1 MNKIHFSNPARMLG
15 MDVDYKASKVAV
27 FGAPFDGTT
36 SNKAGTKFA
45 ANAMRLESE
54 GLETYSPLLDLDLED
69 AAICDIGNLDLSYGS
84 VITVMSEIE
93 IGVAGLLADEKIP
106 LMIGGEHLVT
116 FPAVSAVARKHPDV
130 HIIHLDAHTD
140 LREDFGGSKLSHA
153 TVLKRIW
160 DILGDGRIF
169 QFGIRSGT
177 KEEFDFARVGKH
189 TYIEPLRINT
199 VGQVLSDLKGKKVY
213 VTIDLDVLDPSI
225 MSGTG
230 TPEAGGITYR
240 ELEEFF
246 LFLRSAE
253 VEIVGADIVELSPGH
268 DPSGVS
274 TATACKVLR
283 EMALIIDDK
292 LSASV
297 SDELVAEDAAT
308 KNPKQEKII
317 YLKR

>member
-1 MNKIHFSNPARMLG
+1 MRKTSFVNPAQVLG
-15 MDVDYKASKVAV
+15 MDTPYEDAKVVV

-69 AAICDIGNLDLSYGS
+69 ALVCDAGDVALSYGS
-84 VITVMSEIE
+84 AELVMGELESAVTEI
-93 IGVAGLLADEKIP
+93 LNDQKIP
-106 LMIGGEHLVT
+106 FMIGGEHLVSY
-116 FPAVSAVARKHPDV
+116 PAVKAVAKVHPDV

-140 LREDFGGSKLSHA
+140 LRDEFGGTKLSHA

-160 DILGDGRIF
+160 DLLGDNRIF

-177 KEEFDFARVGKH
+177 REEFDFARVDGH
-189 TYIEPLRINT
+189 TYLEPLRINT
-199 VGQVLSDLKGKKVY
+199 VGEKLTTLAGKKVY

-225 MSGTG
+225 FPGTG

-240 ELEEFF
+240 ELEDFF
-246 LFLRSAE
+246 LLLKDAD
-253 VEIVGADIVELSPGH
+253 IQLVGADIVELSPAH
-268 DPSGVS
+268 DSSNVS

-283 EMALIIDDK
+283 EMALI
-292 LSASV
+292 LNY
-297 SDELVAEDAAT
+297 
-308 KNPKQEKII
+308 KN
-317 YLKR
+317 

>member
-1 MNKIHFSNPARMLG
+1 MRKTNFVNPAQLLG
-15 MDVDYKASKVAV
+15 MDTPYEDAKIVV

-45 ANAMRLESE
+45 ANAMRLESI

-69 AAICDIGNLDLSYGS
+69 AKVSDIGDIELSYGNAQL
-84 VITVMSEIE
+84 M
-93 IGVAGLLADEKIP
+93 VAELETAVANVLTDGKVP
-106 LMIGGEHLVT
+106 LMIGGEHLVSY
-116 FPAVSAVARKHPDV
+116 PAVKAVTQKFPDV

-140 LREDFGGSKLSHA
+140 LREEFGGSKLSHA
-153 TVLKRIW
+153 TVLKRIF
-160 DILGDGRIF
+160 DLLGKNRIF

-177 KEEFDFARVGKH
+177 REEFDFARVHGN
-189 TYIEPLRINT
+189 TYLEPLRISS
-199 VGQVLSDLKGKKVY
+199 VGKIINQLVGKNVY

-240 ELEEFF
+240 ELEDFF
-246 LFLRSAE
+246 LLLRDAD
-253 VEIVGADIVELSPGH
+253 IQLVGADIVELSPGH

-283 EMALIIDDK
+283 EMALILDAK
-292 LSASV
+292 L
-297 SDELVAEDAAT
+297 
-308 KNPKQEKII
+308 
-317 YLKR
+317 

>member
-1 MNKIHFSNPARMLG
+1 MQKVNFLNPAQMLG
-15 MDVDYKASKVAV
+15 MDVAYKDAKVVV

-45 ANAMRLESE
+45 ANAMRLESV

-69 AAICDIGNLDLSYGS
+69 AKVCDAGDVELSYGS
-84 VITVMSEIE
+84 AQLMVVELE
-93 IGVAGLLADEKIP
+93 AAVASVLTDGKVP
-106 LMIGGEHLVT
+106 LMIGGEHLVSY
-116 FPAVSAVARKHPDV
+116 PAVKAIHQKFPDV

-140 LREDFGGSKLSHA
+140 LREEFGGSQLSHA

-177 KEEFDFARVGKH
+177 KEEFDFARKENH
-189 TYIEPLRINT
+189 TYMEPFRINT
-199 VGQVLSDLKGKKVY
+199 MASVLESLSGKKIY
-213 VTIDLDVLDPSI
+213 ITIDLDVLDPSI
-225 MSGTG
+225 MPGTG

-240 ELEEFF
+240 ELEAFF
-246 LFLRSAE
+246 LLLRDAN
-253 VEIVGADIVELSPGH
+253 VDIIGADIVELSPGH

-283 EMALIIDDK
+283 EMALILNK
-292 LSASV
+292 KV
-297 SDELVAEDAAT
+297 SENWIVNGNINDSRT
-308 KNPKQEKII
+308 
-317 YLKR
+317 

>member
-1 MNKIHFSNPARMLG
+1 MQKINFLNPAQMLG
-15 MDVDYKASKVAV
+15 MNVAYKDAKVVV

-45 ANAMRLESE
+45 ANAMRLESV

-69 AAICDIGNLDLSYGS
+69 AQVCDVGDVELSYG
-84 VITVMSEIE
+84 TAELM
-93 IGVAGLLADEKIP
+93 VAELETAVHGILADGKVP
-106 LMIGGEHLVT
+106 LMIGGEHLVSY
-116 FPAVSAVARKHPDV
+116 PAVTAIAKIYPDV

-140 LREDFGGSKLSHA
+140 LREEFGGSKLSHA

-169 QFGIRSGT
+169 QFGIRSGA
-177 KEEFDFARVGKH
+177 KEEFDFARKDRH
-189 TYIEPLRINT
+189 TYMEKFRINT
-199 VGQVLSDLKGKKVY
+199 IGSILENLSGKKVY

-240 ELEEFF
+240 ELEDFF
-246 LFLRSAE
+246 LLLHDAN
-253 VEIVGADIVELSPGH
+253 VHIVGADIVELSPSH

-283 EMALIIDDK
+283 EMALILD
-292 LSASV
+292 S
-297 SDELVAEDAAT
+297 
-308 KNPKQEKII
+308 N
-317 YLKR
+317 

>member
-1 MNKIHFSNPARMLG
+1 MRKTNFVHPAQILG
-15 MDVDYKASKVAV
+15 MDTPYEEAKVVV

-69 AAICDIGNLDLSYGS
+69 AKICDVGDVELSYG
-84 VITVMSEIE
+84 TAEGVMAELES
-93 IGVAGLLADEKIP
+93 ATSGLLADGKIP

-116 FPAVSAVARKHPDV
+116 YPVVKAIAEVHPDV
-130 HIIHLDAHTD
+130 HVIHLDAHTD
-140 LREDFGGSKLSHA
+140 LREAFGGSKLSHA

-177 KEEFDFARVGKH
+177 KEEFDFARVQGH
-189 TYIEPLRINT
+189 TYLEPLRIRT
-199 VGQVLSDLKGKKVY
+199 VGEKLSQLKGKKIY

-240 ELEEFF
+240 ELEDFF
-246 LFLRSAE
+246 LLLRDAD
-253 VEIVGADIVELSPGH
+253 VDIVGADVVELSPGH

-283 EMALIIDDK
+283 EMALI
-292 LSASV
+292 LS
-297 SDELVAEDAAT
+297 
-308 KNPKQEKII
+308 NNN
-317 YLKR
+317 LK

>member
-1 MNKIHFSNPARMLG
+1 MRKINFMNPAQIFG
-15 MDVDYKASKVAV
+15 MDKSYVEAKIVV

-45 ANAMRLESE
+45 ANAIRLESV
-54 GLETYSPLLDLDLED
+54 GLETYSPLLNLDLED
-69 AAICDIGNLDLSYGS
+69 AFICDAGDVELSYGS
-84 VITVMSEIE
+84 AALVMDELE
-93 IGVAGLLADEKIP
+93 VATTQILNDGKIP

-116 FPAVSAVARKHPDV
+116 YPVVKAVAAKYPDV

-140 LREDFGGSKLSHA
+140 LRDEFGGTKLSHA

-177 KEEFDFARVGKH
+177 KEEFDFARISGH
-189 TYIEPLRINT
+189 TYLEALRINT
-199 VGQVLSDLKGKKVY
+199 VGEKLKEIAGKKIY
-213 VTIDLDVLDPSI
+213 ITIDLDVLDPSI

-240 ELEEFF
+240 ELEAFF
-246 LFLRSAE
+246 LLLKEAD
-253 VEIVGADIVELSPGH
+253 VTIVGADVVELSPAL
-268 DPSGVS
+268 DPSNVS

-283 EMALIIDDK
+283 ELALIIDH
-292 LSASV
+292 
-297 SDELVAEDAAT
+297 
-308 KNPKQEKII
+308 KN
-317 YLKR
+317 

>member
-1 MNKIHFSNPARMLG
+1 MPKINFSNPAQFLG
-15 MDVDYKASKVAV
+15 METPYEASKVVV

-54 GLETYSPLLDLDLED
+54 GLETYSPLLDLDLEAALVYD
-69 AAICDIGNLDLSYGS
+69 AGNIELSYG
-84 VITVMSEIE
+84 VTTRVMSELE
-93 IGVAGLLADEKIP
+93 AATSRLLADGKIP
-106 LMIGGEHLVT
+106 LMIGGEHLVSY
-116 FPAVSAVARKHPDV
+116 PVVKAIAKLHPDV

-140 LREDFGGSKLSHA
+140 LRDEFGGSPLSHA

-160 DILGDGRIF
+160 DLLGDGRIF

-177 KEEFDFARVGKH
+177 KAEFDFARQAGH
-189 TYIEPLRINT
+189 TYLEAFRLQT
-199 VGQVLSDLKGKKVY
+199 VGHVLEQLSGKKVY
-213 VTIDLDVLDPSI
+213 VTIDLDVLDPSM

-240 ELEEFF
+240 ELESFF
-246 LFLRSAE
+246 LLLRDAH
-253 VEIVGADIVELSPGH
+253 VDIVGADVVELSPGH

-283 EMALIIDDK
+283 EMALILNNNEMMSTPSK
-292 LSASV
+292 
-297 SDELVAEDAAT
+297 
-308 KNPKQEKII
+308 
-317 YLKR
+317 